1 ELDRPAWLEAC
12 ARALVPLDPVVVV
25 HGGGRAVSAW
35 SQRLGLPVER
45 RDGLR
50 VTTPEIAEVVELVL
64 GGPGN
69 RRVVAALRAAG
80 LDAVGL
86 SGVDGGLLT
95 ASPGAPDLGHV
106 GEIAHVRAA
115 LLESFLL
122 AGLTPVIAPMAP
134 EVGDGAAPPRN
145 VNADDAAAAIAGAL
159 RATELLLVSD
169 VPGVQ
174 ADGLVQPVL
183 DGGDV
188 ESLIETGAVAD
199 GMAAKLRA
207 ATAALRAGARAVRIG
222 DLRLLEDPG
231 AGPGPGARAPAP
243 PPACTAVLRRCP
255 RCGRCI
261 PAPAPCSWRGTAR
274 SSSPTTGRATS

>member
-1 ELDRPAWLEAC
+1 MLRVRVVKLGGNELDRPAWLEAC

-25 HGGGRAVSAW
+25 HGGGRAVSTW

-45 RDGLR
+45 RGGLR

-64 GGPGN
+64 GGPVN

-95 ASPGAPDLGHV
+95 ARPGAADLGHV
-106 GEIAHVRAA
+106 GEIAQVRAA

-134 EVGDGAAPPRN
+134 EAGDGAAPPRN

-174 ADGLVQPVL
+174 ADGFVQPVL

-188 ESLIETGAVAD
+188 ESLIETGAAAD

-222 DLRLLEDPG
+222 DLSLLTDPR
-231 AGPGPGARAPAP
+231 AGTRILATAPQ
-243 PPACTAVLRRCP
+243 PA
-255 RCGRCI
+255 
-261 PAPAPCSWRGTAR
+261 
-274 SSSPTTGRATS
+274 